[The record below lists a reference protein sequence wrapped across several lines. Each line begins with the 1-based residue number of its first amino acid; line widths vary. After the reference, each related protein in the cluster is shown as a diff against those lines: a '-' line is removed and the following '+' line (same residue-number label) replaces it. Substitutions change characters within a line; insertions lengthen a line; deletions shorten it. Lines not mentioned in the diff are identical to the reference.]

1 MIVVVGS
8 PLVRTSEA
16 GPRAAGMAIGIAR
29 AAAAAGSDVQVVGKV
44 GEDPGGD
51 AVLLDLTAAT
61 VGHAAILRDPSR
73 PTPVSQRPAPDEVA
87 PFDEPDGQPTAGV
100 DDASRVP
107 VGGLPLEPA
116 DIELALRYLSDYR
129 VLVVADPLA
138 EPSLRVALAAAS
150 WTGAALVVIV
160 PNGTTQP
167 LAADDATVIEGPP
180 DDPDD
185 AFAGVVGAYAAAIDR
200 GEEPAEAFASA
211 SQARG
216 WSTATDSA
224 AAD

>member
-1 MIVVVGS
+1 M
-8 PLVRTSEA
+8 
-16 GPRAAGMAIGIAR
+16 
-29 AAAAAGSDVQVVGKV
+29 

-51 AVLLDLTAAT
+51 AVLLDLAAAS

-73 PTPVSQRPAPDEVA
+73 PTPAAPRAPSDEVA
-87 PFDEPDGQPTAGV
+87 PFDEPDGQPMAGV
-100 DDASRVP
+100 DDASQVP
-107 VGGLPLEPA
+107 VGGLSLEPA